1 MTDQR
6 KHLIKMLGTMVYIMI
21 LPVLFFTY
29 IGDNPEEV
37 EEQSTREIAI
47 VNEDIGAE
55 QEGLSLRFGQ
65 EVSSL
70 INDSSNFNWTV
81 VGRSAAENGLESRV
95 YDAVFYIPSDFSEA
109 VLNFKDSTPAKASIE
124 FELQPQLNAKNS
136 QRVQRELESARNKIN
151 SEMSTIYWSY
161 IAQEIENVKVAFED
175 ILEKEIDFQEAMNSF
190 YSTGSQTLAEEISDQ
205 KEMLNGL
212 KSSIEDGEEGTTERI
227 QTIEEADET
236 LTAFVDNVEV
246 YKEYQQRQQTLLN
259 ETHAESQRLIQES
272 SSEISA
278 NQNQAMLSYADQQ
291 ASVLENVDDIK
302 DQINATTTIADS
314 LNEERTGAVGNQLQE
329 LVDLQAVILE
339 SYKQDLY
346 VRSLN
351 QVQEVLI
358 PLRNAIVEADAPQE
372 PEQPE
377 EPGDDV
383 PELPEVP
390 EAALDLIEDERAAL
404 GNTAA
409 EVEAVKETISLISPD
424 VLPEMEELILSLD
437 EITASLQTIDAGLE
451 EKQQSDAVWQELFN
465 DLAAQIDEYEPPVE
479 EIEEEEPDTS
489 FRDAIWAIE
498 EEILSSDVLSDS
510 RKAELNSFFN
520 QGIESTNGQKL
531 ISYAKA
537 LGQYAQLVNEIEKT
551 EDPVAD
557 EMLASEDLIQN
568 YQSILA
574 VGEQERQGW
583 EALSGSVV
591 SAGNN
596 VDDFSVQADNLMANY
611 ASIIEEQQGLIL
623 GELETIVES
632 SQNLSSTLA
641 EVNAEEAALLNGESD
656 PLTRGSNALSYQSEI
671 GSEIVSLN
679 GLITSLSDRQ
689 EGVISSTSV
698 MQEEVERV
706 QLESSLLNTN
716 WEENVLFTM
725 NVEEDLNEIFNN
737 AIVDGQDNGYVYDF
751 LSNPVAISGETLE
764 EEVVNLPP
772 VVMLVILLASALLI
786 GFFTQHFSLSPWFIQ
801 LSLFGLLN
809 VVVGLM
815 ISIFGLTIYPMQN
828 DQSIMWSVWTVML
841 LIAASGLVFT
851 AFSFSTTIGWIVTVL
866 LMLLFTAPLLDL
878 ILPNFTFEDPITR
891 VYLSIQYGAQSLF
904 PMAVIVLSIIIV
916 VLGLLAFTRKSLT
929 SKEAE
934 DHEAA

>member
-6 KHLIKMLGTMVYIMI
+6 KHLLKMLGTMVYIML

-29 IGDNPEEV
+29 IGDNPEQV
-37 EEQSTREIAI
+37 KEQSTREIAI
-47 VNEDIGAE
+47 VNEDSGAE
-55 QEGLSLRFGQ
+55 QEGLSLKFGQ

-70 INDSSNFNWTV
+70 INESSSFNWTV
-81 VGRSAAENGLESRV
+81 VGRSAAENGLERQV

-109 VLNFKDSTPAKASIE
+109 VLNFKDSSPAKASIE

-136 QRVQRELESARNKIN
+136 EQVQRELETARNKIN

-161 IAQEIENVKVAFED
+161 IAQEIENVKLAFGD

-205 KEMLNGL
+205 KDMLVGL
-212 KSSIEDGEEGTTERI
+212 KSSIEEGDENSLERI
-227 QTIEEADET
+227 QTVEEADET
-236 LTAFVDNVEV
+236 LTAFVDNVEA
-246 YKEYQQRQQTLLN
+246 YKEYQQRQQSLLN
-259 ETHAESQRLIQES
+259 ETHAESQRLIEES
-272 SSEISA
+272 SSQISV

-291 ASVLENVDDIK
+291 ASVLENVDEIK
-302 DQINATTTIADS
+302 EQINVTTNIADS

-329 LVDLQAVILE
+329 LVDLQAVLLE

-351 QVQEVLI
+351 QVQEILI
-358 PLRNAIVEADAPQE
+358 PLRNSVVAADAPQE
-372 PEQPE
+372 PVEPE
-377 EPGDDV
+377 EPADDDV
-383 PELPEVP
+383 PEVP
-390 EAALDLIEDERAAL
+390 EAALDTIEDERAAL
-404 GNTAA
+404 GETVL
-409 EVEAVKETISLISPD
+409 EVEEITETISLISPD
-424 VLPEMEELILSLD
+424 LLPESEELVLSLG
-437 EITASLQTIDAGLE
+437 EITASLQSIDAGLA
-451 EKQQSDAVWQELFN
+451 EKQQSDLVWQELFN
-465 DLAAQIDEYEPPVE
+465 ELAAQIGEVEPPVE
-479 EIEEEEPDTS
+479 EEEPKPEPDTS

-498 EEILSSDVLSDS
+498 AEILSSNVLSDS
-510 RKAELNSFFN
+510 RKAELEAVFN
-520 QGIESTNGQKL
+520 QGMESTSGSKL
-531 ISYAKA
+531 IAYAKA
-537 LGQYAQLVNEIEKT
+537 LGQYAQLVNEIGKV
-551 EDPVAD
+551 EDPVA
-557 EMLASEDLIQN
+557 EELLASGDLMQS

-574 VGEQERQGW
+574 VGEQERLGW
-583 EALSGSVV
+583 EALSGSVASAV
-591 SAGNN
+591 SN
-596 VDDFSVQADNLMANY
+596 VDNFSVQADNLMANY

-623 GELETIVES
+623 GELETIVAS
-632 SQNLSSTLA
+632 SQNLSTTLA
-641 EVNAEEAALLNGESD
+641 EVNAEEAAMQSGESN
-656 PLTRGSNALSYQSEI
+656 PLTRGSSALTYQSQI

-716 WEENVLFTM
+716 WEENVLFTQ

-751 LSNPVAISGETLE
+751 LSNPVAISGETIE
-764 EEVVNLPP
+764 EQVVNLPP

-786 GFFTQHFSLSPWFIQ
+786 GFFTQHFALSPWFIQ

-815 ISIFGLTIYPMQN
+815 ISVFGLTIYPMEN
-828 DQSIMWSVWTVML
+828 DQSIMWSVWTVLL
-841 LIAASGLVFT
+841 LIAASGLVFV

-916 VLGLLAFTRKSLT
+916 VLGLLAFTRKTLT
-929 SKEAE
+929 SKETE